1 MLDKILMKEKIT
13 KNAVTETAERL
24 ITLMES
30 GKTSA
35 IKTLTELDFINQVVT
50 KVVARARELAVD
62 ELSSYGAEASQG
74 VTIHGVSLKIIEAGT
89 KYDFAACNHP
99 EWVQIVA
106 QETALAERRKEIE
119 TMLKTLKTGQTIV
132 NEDTGEISRITP
144 PVKSSKTTVQV
155 TIPKN

>member
-1 MLDKILMKEKIT
+1 MKEKIT
-13 KNAVTETAERL
+13 KNAVTETADRL
-24 ITLMES
+24 IELMES

-62 ELSSYGAEASQG
+62 ELSVYGPEASQG

-99 EWVQIVA
+99 EWAQIVSK
-106 QETALAERRKEIE
+106 ESELAERRKEIE
-119 TMLKTLKTGQTIV
+119 AMLKSLKTGQTIV
-132 NEDTGEISRITP
+132 DEQSGEISRITP
-144 PVKSSKTTVQV
+144 PVKSSKTTG
-155 TIPKN
+155 TIWP

>member
-99 EWVQIVA
+99 EWAQIVA

-132 NEDTGEISRITP
+132 NEYTGEISRITP

>member
-13 KNAVTETAERL
+13 KNAVTETADRL

-89 KYDFAACNHP
+89 KYDFASCNHP
-99 EWVQIVA
+99 EWAQIVA
-106 QETALAERRKEIE
+106 QETALAEKRKEIE
-119 TMLKTLKTGQTIV
+119 TMLKTLKAGQTIV
-132 NEDTGEISRITP
+132 NEDTGEVIRITP